1 MRTPTSP
8 RIPTRPDQRA
18 KYVLPDARTLI
29 LVAGDAVSFVVFA
42 ALGRSS
48 HGEAAGLDAIVQTV
62 GTAIPFALGW
72 FLVAP
77 FLGAYRRLL
86 TEQPLGMLKRTEL
99 AWVASWPAALVLRWA
114 LAPDHKVPLSFAI
127 VILVANAIL
136 LGGWRTAFAL
146 LVARR
151 KR

>member
-1 MRTPTSP
+1 MRTPTAP
-8 RIPTRPDQRA
+8 RTPTKPNRRAKVARPDS
-18 KYVLPDARTLI
+18 RTLI
-29 LVAGDAVSFVVFA
+29 LVAGDALSFVVFA

-48 HGEAAGLDAIVQTV
+48 HGEAVGLGAIVQVV

-77 FLGAYRRLL
+77 FLGAYRRSL
-86 TEQPLGMLKRTEL
+86 TNEPLTMLKRTEL
-99 AWVASWPAALVLRWA
+99 AWAASWPATLILRWA
-114 LAPDHKVPLSFAI
+114 LAPDHNVPVSFAV

-146 LVARR
+146 ITGRR
-151 KR
+151 KG